1 MSEHDSSGDDNLS
14 CCRSTRD
21 QPVAYRPIN
30 RVPACWQARCR
41 TPSTTAGAHQGCGSF
56 PATHHHPITRTE
68 IDVTAHP
75 NASARDYPQADS
87 QYPDPDK
94 APPLQPDEIY
104 NLAAQS
110 HLAVVCSAA
119 FLMRLSASISAHRHC
134 EEAQPTRQSRG
145 LAFRVVK
152 RPMQREIVRGWN
164 GIATSAAPLR
174 NGMRT
179 GVAPNSPFPTSRFS
193 PTGFQRAVS

>member
-1 MSEHDSSGDDNLS
+1 MLSKRPRSASRLSSDKSGS
-14 CCRSTRD
+14 CML
-21 QPVAYRPIN
+21 
-30 RVPACWQARCR
+30 
-41 TPSTTAGAHQGCGSF
+41 AGALPNAEHHRRRPPRCGSF

-87 QYPDPDK
+87 QYPDPNK

-119 FLMRLSASISAHRHC
+119 FLMRLSASSSAHRHC